1 MINKSEK
8 VIFIADS
15 DKFGQLALHVVTE
28 WGPSKTLVT
37 GQALAK
43 ELQTTIEKSGCDI
56 INCNE
61 QVR

>member
-1 MINKSEK
+1 MINKSKK

-15 DKFGQLALHVVTE
+15 DKFGQLTLHVVDE
-28 WGPSKTLVT
+28 WEPSKTLVT
-37 GQALAK
+37 DQALAK

-61 QVR
+61 KVR